1 MRSEKRGSE
10 DVKASPQGRPIGPQ
24 TISAMI
30 GRALR
35 PGPPPPYDELVVLEQ
50 TLLHVIGRLWAA
62 AHEAERRGPGTPG
75 REPRRARLE
84 AIRYQTAVGLGDG
97 LMSAQ
102 LQVRALARECQWLL
116 DQCPAEAGR

>member
-1 MRSEKRGSE
+1 MRTEKRGFD
-10 DVKASPQGRPIGPQ
+10 DVDAFPHGRPIGPE
-24 TISAMI
+24 TISAVI
-30 GRALR
+30 GRALC
-35 PGPPPPYDELVVLEQ
+35 PGPPPPYEELVVLEQ
-50 TLLHVIGRLWAA
+50 TLLHLITGLWAA
-62 AHEAERRGPGTPG
+62 AHETERQGRGTPG

-116 DQCPAEAGR
+116 DQCSAEVGR